1 MLADGRSSPLP
12 PPSVPHDA
20 SPHAVMQVVRHAPV
34 FAATRPVIESL
45 VVDGRW
51 PTLAE
56 LGRVAALRCEA
67 DQGPRR
73 RRGLRP
79 RAELYDAQIAERSV
93 LPTRPENW
101 HDLFNVV
108 TWATFPLAK
117 RALHARQFRRLAERV
132 PEHFDKLPGARSEEQ
147 SALTQLDEGGMV
159 VSLPAST
166 DEAPAAHA
174 QRLDAL
180 LQALQALAIARVPL
194 DAAHLAPF
202 GASCRVFG
210 HALHEHL
217 ALGGLTPRATLVV
230 LSVPPEQLDAA
241 LAERLADDSR
251 PFRCAPASAWVT
263 RTLDTTG

>member
-1 MLADGRSSPLP
+1 ME
-12 PPSVPHDA
+12 
-20 SPHAVMQVVRHAPV
+20 VVRQAPV
-34 FAATRPVIESL
+34 FGATRPVVESL

-56 LGRVAALRCEA
+56 LGRVAALRCEV
-67 DQGPRR
+67 DQTPPR

-79 RAELYDAQIAERSV
+79 RAALYDAQIAQRAV

-132 PEHFDKLPGARSEEQ
+132 PEHFDKLPGARSAEQ
-147 SALTQLDEGGMV
+147 SALTQLDEGGV
-159 VSLPAST
+159 VVALPPLPGES
-166 DEAPAAHA
+166 PAAHA
-174 QRLDAL
+174 ERRDAL
-180 LQALQALAIARVPL
+180 LEALQALAVARVPL
-194 DAAHLAPF
+194 DASHLAPF
-202 GASCRVFG
+202 AASCRVFG

-230 LSVPPEQLDAA
+230 LSVPPDQLDAA
-241 LAERLADDSR
+241 LAERLADDGR
-251 PFRCAPASAWVT
+251 PFRCDPASAWVT
-263 RTLDTTG
+263 RALSTTG

>member
-1 MLADGRSSPLP
+1 
-12 PPSVPHDA
+12 
-20 SPHAVMQVVRHAPV
+20 MQVVRHAPV
-34 FAATRPVIESL
+34 FAATRSVIESL

-159 VSLPAST
+159 VSLPASA
-166 DEAPAAHA
+166 DEPPDSHA
-174 QRLDAL
+174 QRLEAL
-180 LQALQALAIARVPL
+180 LQALQSLAITRVPL
-194 DAAHLAPF
+194 DATHLAPF

-230 LSVPPEQLDAA
+230 LSVPPAQLDAA
-241 LAERLADDSR
+241 LADRLADDSR